1 VSKDEWAAAGDMV
14 CLRRTTEDVMVRLA
28 AGVMAVR
35 RAMAAAERERNI
47 VALWLALV
55 VPARG
60 ASKCVE
66 VMAAARSARAS

>member
-1 VSKDEWAAAGDMV
+1 M
-14 CLRRTTEDVMVRLA
+14 DVIVRLA

-47 VALWLALV
+47 VTLWLDLV

-60 ASKCVE
+60 ASRYVD
-66 VMAAARSARAS
+66 VTAAARSAVVS

>member
-1 VSKDEWAAAGDMV
+1 
-14 CLRRTTEDVMVRLA
+14 MVRLA